1 MSNTFRRTHWLCSC
15 NLTNYNTLTKFKLLV
30 VTDTRGCSSTSFLH
44 RGLQISWIIRSY
56 LCKQLLL
63 LSEELFLRDAQVLQ
77 SGAGLPPLE
86 SYGFTLLQDVF
97 HLRDVR
103 RETKTL
109 EGCGVKTRG
118 ESEII
123 TLCSL
128 KLLERWTHP
137 LRGPQYMQIM
147 EQDSPLITCSGEM
160 VFLSDLL
167 HISLASEDMR
177 CINSVQQL
185 TTSSLASF
193 ATRTLGSV
201 SLIILLIAAL
211 GMVRS
216 SSFPEEEA
224 IAAGD
229 HKTKQINQRFSTER
243 WKELVDD
250 GRSSWV
256 TTLLKTESSSTESF
270 PHLETLAGG

>member
-1 MSNTFRRTHWLCSC
+1 MCFSLNCQIIPLQTTPAVVWGALPLGCPGSPVESWPSSSWELRFYTPAGRLSPPWCMRRNQGS
-15 NLTNYNTLTKFKLLV
+15 
-30 VTDTRGCSSTSFLH
+30 
-44 RGLQISWIIRSY
+44 RGLWCENKRRKRNNYSLWFKAVR
-56 LCKQLLL
+56 
-63 LSEELFLRDAQVLQ
+63 EMDT
-77 SGAGLPPLE
+77 PPLA
-86 SYGFTLLQDVF
+86 S
-97 HLRDVR
+97 
-103 RETKTL
+103 
-109 EGCGVKTRG
+109 
-118 ESEII
+118 
-123 TLCSL
+123 
-128 KLLERWTHP
+128 P
-137 LRGPQYMQIM
+137 PQYILIM

-224 IAAGD
+224 IVAG
-229 HKTKQINQRFSTER
+229 KWSQTKANQSAVLDWAVKSVFRRWQVFLSYYPAQNNVDQLKCHQAQRRFLS
-243 WKELVDD
+243 WK
-250 GRSSWV
+250 R
-256 TTLLKTESSSTESF
+256 
-270 PHLETLAGG
+270 